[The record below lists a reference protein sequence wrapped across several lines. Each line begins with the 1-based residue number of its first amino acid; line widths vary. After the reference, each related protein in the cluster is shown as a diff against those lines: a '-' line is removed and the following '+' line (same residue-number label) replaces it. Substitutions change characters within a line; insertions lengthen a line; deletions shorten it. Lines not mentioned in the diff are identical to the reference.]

1 MEQFVNFK
9 DLEDLTDVDNA
20 CTHVHV
26 QVQGSFMKVT
36 YFQTSEDVG
45 GWGVHALQSHAVQ
58 RDELSTDHRA
68 PQLHRFHDLLRNP
81 LQHGR
86 RRPAHD
92 QQPHARR
99 WRHSGECSSHVPF
112 LSLKSDR
119 MSRPR
124 MPLTAPKS
132 DLFAS
137 KAFLV
142 GV

>member
-1 MEQFVNFK
+1 M
-9 DLEDLTDVDNA
+9 
-20 CTHVHV
+20 
-26 QVQGSFMKVT
+26 
-36 YFQTSEDVG
+36 Y
-45 GWGVHALQSHAVQ
+45 ALQSNALQ
-58 RDELSTDHRA
+58 WNELSSDDCPSQQHR
-68 PQLHRFHDLLRNP
+68 LHDLFRNP